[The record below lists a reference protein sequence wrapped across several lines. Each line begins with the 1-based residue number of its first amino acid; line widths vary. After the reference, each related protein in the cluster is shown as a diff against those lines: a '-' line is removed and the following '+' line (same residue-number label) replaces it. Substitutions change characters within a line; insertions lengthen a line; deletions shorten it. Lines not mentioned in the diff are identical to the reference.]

1 MLLVLVRFPGVG
13 FVSCSDDAQQLESQD
28 TDAVRLLFSFLALR
42 EGIARIQYGSCDIN
56 GSSVG

>member
-28 TDAVRLLFSFLALR
+28 TDAVRLLFSFLN
-42 EGIARIQYGSCDIN
+42 YFVHFVYKFVV
-56 GSSVG
+56 SSLFSI